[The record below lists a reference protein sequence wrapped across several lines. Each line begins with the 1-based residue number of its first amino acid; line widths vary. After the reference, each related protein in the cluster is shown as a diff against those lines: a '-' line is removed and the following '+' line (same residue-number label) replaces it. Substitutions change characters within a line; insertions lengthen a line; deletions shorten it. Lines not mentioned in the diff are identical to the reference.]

1 MHKDLLKESY
11 YKERKKLEESSVFQ
25 HEEKLKF
32 LNFKKEILARA
43 GENLNIPQILG
54 RADILEE
61 VKDTLIRD
69 RGNADKI
76 EKDFG
81 NLIEAELS
89 AVEGQIEEALEDAK
103 YPHLEFAEYL
113 FQLEKVSMI
122 ESELENNQLIPEV
135 VYEEQKE
142 AKEKKG
148 GGA

>member
-1 MHKDLLKESY
+1 MQKDLLKEFY
-11 YKERKKLEESSVFQ
+11 LKERKKLEDGSVFK

-32 LNFKKEILARA
+32 LNFKKEILSKAV
-43 GENLNIPQILG
+43 ENLNIPQILG

-61 VKDTLIRD
+61 AKDTLIRD

-76 EKDFG
+76 DEDFS
-81 NLIEAELS
+81 NLIGAELS
-89 AVEGQIEEALEDAK
+89 AVEKELEEAFEDAK

-122 ESELENNQLIPEV
+122 EGELENNQLIPEAI
-135 VYEEQKE
+135 YEEQKDT
-142 AKEKKG
+142 KEKTG